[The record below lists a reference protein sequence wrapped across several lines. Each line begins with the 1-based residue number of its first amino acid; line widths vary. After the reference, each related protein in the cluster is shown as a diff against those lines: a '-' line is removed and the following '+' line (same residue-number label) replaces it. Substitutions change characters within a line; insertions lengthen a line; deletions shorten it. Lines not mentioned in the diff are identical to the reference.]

1 MTAMTMSESDVSE
14 VGPRTN
20 RPHRTNRDLR
30 GIWLQPPPAMA
41 LTRAQRRAASRALL
55 PGGTVA
61 PGYRATTAQVARHL
75 RGYRWAP
82 SLFLAVGLLCG
93 ASFLVADSP
102 VRWFGAV
109 AAVIGF
115 GFAVV
120 YVNALRKA
128 RAIVVDVFG
137 G

>member
-1 MTAMTMSESDVSE
+1 MTTIAMSETEAPVASD
-14 VGPRTN
+14 GRRRTT
-20 RPHRTNRDLR
+20 PELR
-30 GIWLQPPPAMA
+30 GIWLQPPPEMA
-41 LTRAQRRAASRALL
+41 LTGAQRRAASRALL

-61 PGYRATTAQVARHL
+61 PEHRATTAQVARHL
-75 RGYRWAP
+75 RGYSWAP
-82 SLFLAVGLLCG
+82 LLFLTVGLLFG

-102 VRWFGAV
+102 MRWFGAV

-120 YVNALRKA
+120 YMNALRKA